1 VNEATDPG
9 AELVEEIDE
18 YGRVVRVVTRA
29 EMRAGNLRHRNV
41 GVVVRRGTGA
51 VVVHER
57 AHWKDVHPSL
67 WDIVFGGVPGVGE
80 SDLDAAVRE
89 LAEEAGLTAQP
100 TDLEE
105 FCRAS
110 AEDEHTRWV
119 GHFYIATT
127 DDALFPA
134 DGEVAQMVEI
144 PIDELA
150 AWAVATPLCPD
161 VEPLVQMVLERLG

>member
-1 VNEATDPG
+1 MNEVTDPG

-18 YGRVVRVVTRA
+18 DGRVVRVVTRA

-41 GVVVRRGTGA
+41 GVMVRRGTGA
-51 VVVHER
+51 VVVHQR

-67 WDIVFGGVPGVGE
+67 WDIIFGGVPGVRE

-89 LAEEAGLTAQP
+89 LAEEAGLTALP
-100 TDLEE
+100 ADLEE
-105 FCRAS
+105 LCRAA

-119 GHFYIATT
+119 GHFYVVTS
-127 DDALFPA
+127 DDVLFPA
-134 DGEVAQMVEI
+134 DGEVAQMVEV

-150 AWAVATPLCPD
+150 VWAETTPLCPD
-161 VEPLVQMVLERLG
+161 VEPLVQTVLDRLG